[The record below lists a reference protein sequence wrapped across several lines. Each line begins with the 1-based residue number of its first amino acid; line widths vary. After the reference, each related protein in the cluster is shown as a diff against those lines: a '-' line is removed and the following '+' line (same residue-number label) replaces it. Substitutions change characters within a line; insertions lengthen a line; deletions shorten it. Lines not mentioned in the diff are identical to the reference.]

1 MIVDTSAILAVLF
14 RESEHERLI
23 DKLLRADN
31 NGVGAPTLVEVS
43 LVLTGRLGPSQG
55 MVDRFVQEFGVTVIP
70 FGEAHWRTAADAFV
84 RFGKGRH
91 PAALN
96 LGDCQSY
103 AVAKLAQQPL
113 LFVGNDFTQTDLI
126 AA

>member
-1 MIVDTSAILAVLF
+1 MILDTSAILAVLF
-14 RESEHERLI
+14 REAEHERIL
-23 DKLLRADN
+23 DKLLRAESK
-31 NGVGAPTLVEVS
+31 GVGAPTLVEVS
-43 LVLTGRLGPSQG
+43 LVLTGRLGPCQG
-55 MVDRFVQEFGVTVIP
+55 MVDRFLQEIGATTIP
-70 FGEAHWRTAADAFV
+70 FGEAHWRTAADAFL

-113 LFVGNDFTQTDLI
+113 LFLGNDFSQTDLLV
-126 AA
+126 A